1 MMMIKYLLCFLLFTN
16 IFVLLF
22 FNRKKIRK
30 IFYKSKIQS
39 VDLDAVDEY
48 FIPDVVDEKLKSP
61 NKNMVVET
69 FFVPNSWNV
78 VGMTSDY
85 EGWIL
90 SVLSKKSFNIF
101 EFGTCSGKTTLL
113 FALNSPVNSKIYTIT
128 LPPDQAQE
136 KIAETKNK
144 KDNRISIKNA
154 ISESRYDNF
163 MFSNKQEIQNK
174 IKVIFQDST
183 KLSIAKFENI
193 FDLIFI
199 DGGHS
204 YSCIKNDTEKA
215 MKMIR
220 QNGLIFWHDY
230 SPGKKSNSDVCK
242 FLNEIRDTYE
252 IFHIKNTS
260 LCFYKKIG
268 EM

>member
-1 MMMIKYLLCFLLFTN
+1 MMIKYLLCFLLFTN

-101 EFGTCSGKTTLL
+101 EFGTCSGKTTFL
-113 FALNSPVNSKIYTIT
+113 FALNSPVNSKVYTVT
-128 LPPDQAQE
+128 LPPHEANK
-136 KIAETKNK
+136 KITETLDK
-144 KDNRISIKNA
+144 KDNKISIRNA
-154 ISESRYDNF
+154 ISESKYENF
-163 MFSNKQEIQNK
+163 MFSNKPEIKNK
-174 IKVIFQDST
+174 IEVIFQDSK
-183 KLSIAKFENI
+183 KLSIDRFLNT
-193 FDLIFI
+193 FDLMFI

-215 MKMIR
+215 MKMIKK
-220 QNGLIFWHDY
+220 NGLIFWHDY
-230 SPGKKSNSDVCK
+230 SAGKKSNSGVYK
-242 FLNEIRDTYE
+242 FLNEIRDSYE

-260 LCFYKKIG
+260 LCFYRKK
-268 EM
+268 